1 MPMPHLTKIRKNAE
15 LHKVFLAYL
24 KSKQIINL
32 YKAVLTL
39 GTPEQGVPFFTEK
52 TNSAEKAFLGKLSKV
67 MLVAWS
73 NAKQRAENEAAANN
87 QTLNPDQLHERIMAD
102 RLLEKHFY
110 EMMRR
115 TEQLFEDLSKGDEF
129 LKSKPY
135 KAYIRKAIKKEDKA
149 LKKDLK
155 LEAAVDDIIGLAF
168 AVEAGN
174 DAEARKLADLIAETD
189 AVKNK
194 TKKKTK
200 GSAVIAMMKK
210 AMVKRDFISG

>member
-1 MPMPHLTKIRKNAE
+1 MPMPHLTKIRKNSE

-24 KSKQIINL
+24 KSKKIIDL

-39 GTPEQGVPFFTEK
+39 RTPQQGVPFFVEK
-52 TNSAEKAFLGKLSKV
+52 TNSAEKAFLGQLSKV
-67 MLVAWS
+67 MLVAWA
-73 NAKQRAENEAAANN
+73 NAKKRAENEAAANN
-87 QTLNPDQLHERIMAD
+87 ETLNAAELHARIMQD
-102 RLLEKHFY
+102 RRLEAHFQ
-110 EMMRR
+110 EMKKR

-149 LKKDLK
+149 LKKELK
-155 LEAAVDDIIGLAF
+155 LEAEVDDIIGLAF

-194 TKKKTK
+194 TKKKAK
-200 GSAVIAMMKK
+200 GSTVIAMMRK
-210 AMVKRDFISG
+210 AMTKRNFITG